1 MPRKGVK
8 KMSVRAYRVT
18 KIEHE
23 EADTFNL
30 WHDDKLVD
38 FLDSEYGF
46 HEQLTEGGGLVDV
59 TVEALQEALE
69 KVEMEDELREVIQ
82 KDIEACREQGYVT
95 YYCY

>member
-1 MPRKGVK
+1 
-8 KMSVRAYRVT
+8 MSVRAYRVT

-23 EADTFNL
+23 ESDTFNL
-30 WHDDKLVD
+30 WQDEKLME

-46 HEQLTEGGGLVDV
+46 YEQTTEGRGLVDV

-69 KVEMEDELREVIQ
+69 RVELADELREAIQ